1 MTLDRRAVATLDR
14 LLPDPPPRLGV
25 AVSGGGDSMALLHL
39 CHAWTEA
46 RGVALAAI
54 TVDHGLRPEAAAEA
68 ALAAQACA
76 GLGVAHETRAWADW
90 NGRGNLQDA
99 ARRARRA
106 LIADWAAEWRVG
118 AVALG
123 HTLDDQAET
132 VLMRLARGSGV
143 DGLSGMAQASRD
155 HGTLWLRPL
164 LGERRAALRDWLRRR
179 DIPWAEDPSNADDR
193 FARVR
198 ARAILEACAP
208 LGLDAGR
215 LARTAD
221 AMRRARE
228 VLGAAAADLAAR
240 AAEVTAGAV
249 ALDRAALAAAPEE
262 TRLRLIAAAVG
273 LIGGRAYRPRLDAL
287 EALAEAGTGTL
298 AGCRAVTADGWLWI
312 AREAAAVADLVAR
325 PGKVWDGRWRVTGPR
340 DDVSVAALGPDGL
353 AQCPGWPATGLPAAV
368 LEASPA
374 VRDGAELVAA
384 PVAAPRVGATAGW
397 RAEPVLADCDLAAR
411 LSAH

>member
-1 MTLDRRAVATLDR
+1 MTLDRRAAAALDR
-14 LLPDPPPRLGV
+14 LLPEVPERLGV

-39 CHAWTEA
+39 CHAWGAA

-76 GLGVAHETRAWADW
+76 ALGVPHETRAWSGWD
-90 NGRGNLQDA
+90 GRGNLQDA
-99 ARRARRA
+99 ARQARRA
-106 LIADWAAEWRVG
+106 LIADWAAERGVG

-143 DGLSGMAQASRD
+143 DGLSGMAEAARD
-155 HGTLWLRPL
+155 RGTLWLRPL
-164 LGERRAALRDWLRRR
+164 LEVRRDELRAWLRRR
-179 DIPWAEDPSNADDR
+179 DIPWADDPSNADDR

-198 ARAILEACAP
+198 ARAILAACAP
-208 LGLDAGR
+208 LGLDAPR
-215 LARTAD
+215 LARTARS
-221 AMRRARE
+221 MRRARAA
-228 VLGAAAADLAAR
+228 LAAAAQDLAAR

-262 TRLRLIAAAVG
+262 TRLRVIAGAIG

-298 AGCRAVTADGWLWI
+298 HGCRAVTVEGRLWI
-312 AREAAAVADLVAR
+312 AREAAAVADLTAR
-325 PGKVWDGRWRVTGPR
+325 PGAIWDRRWRVTGPR
-340 DDVSVAALGPDGL
+340 ADAAVGALGPEGL
-353 AQCPGWPATGLPAAV
+353 AACPGWPATGLPAAV

-374 VRDGAELVAA
+374 VRDGADLVAA
-384 PVAAPRVGATAGW
+384 PVAAPDAAAAAGW
-397 RAEPVLADCDLAAR
+397 RAAPVLGACDLAAR
-411 LSAH
+411 LGAH